1 MKLEEVRLLGTAEL
15 KTKLADVQQ
24 ELMNLRFQVVTG
36 QLTDTSRLKQTRRQ
50 VAVYETILRERELG
64 IGQEGGK
71 K

>member
-1 MKLEEVRLLGTAEL
+1 MKLEEIRLLGTAEL

-64 IGQEGGK
+64 LGQEGGK